1 MEGLWEKFR
10 MELDRV
16 GWRIGLYL
24 IVCSRGIIRE
34 YRRIPVKKGF
44 INSSMC
50 ESRLHGERGLFVT
63 LF

>member
-24 IVCSRGIIRE
+24 TVRSRGIVRE
-34 YRRIPVKKGF
+34 YRRIPVEREF
-44 INSSMC
+44 INSSAY
-50 ESRLHGERGLFVT
+50 ESRLQREGGLFVT